1 MTVCRRADRLTLAIS
16 LQTIDD
22 SLRVWLQFAD
32 IQQFQALTFSSGG
45 GLGMGVSDIADCLAK
60 YKRTEGGIEVLSDF
74 VVFALCT
81 ALRPLKRHQGGSA
94 WSTSLSVAS
103 SFKLLHQ
110 LFLPDVPLR
119 RFALTATQRTTGAL
133 PPRAAGAFT
142 MSQAPLVTR
151 LPAPL
156 TASAL
161 TTVTMVVRTRQR

>member
-1 MTVCRRADRLTLAIS
+1 MRSTCKLLTTHCS
-16 LQTIDD
+16 F
-22 SLRVWLQFAD
+22 WLQFAD

-60 YKRTEGGIEVLSDF
+60 YKRTEGGKEVLSDC

-81 ALRPLKRHQGGSA
+81 ALRQDTSRAESKGL
-94 WSTSLSVAS
+94 STAISVAS

-119 RFALTATQRTTGAL
+119 RCALTATQRTTGAL